1 MRLQCFP
8 LAKGG
13 GGWGDVAEGCRGVGG
28 AVGFWEEVIA
38 AVAEQQRGER
48 QFKIRIAAT
57 EMHSGPL

>member
-13 GGWGDVAEGCRGVGG
+13 GGGGYVGEGCGG

-38 AVAEQQRGER
+38 AVAEQQRRER